1 MKIFAKLLAG
11 FSTVAVLC
19 VVVGAT
25 GWLGLNATEKGLR
38 EVVDVRLP
46 AMEGLGLVME
56 AMEGIKATERTIIIS
71 SLSKKE
77 RLLQTENLKEVWTA
91 FEEGFGKY
99 VNLPKTGEEAALV
112 SRFKEAL
119 AQWKTESQKL
129 VDLAARVEL
138 DDVGHMESILVARQ
152 LDHVKWVAALDK
164 AIASHVHFDKQ
175 LDPNLCDFG
184 QWLEGF
190 SSEDAEFNAIIKKF
204 ADPHET
210 LHGLGGRINVLMG
223 QQGDYDGARMV
234 FNNEVVPA
242 LASIEEIFEDARENV
257 AVDLNALDSAI
268 ELAFG
273 SELEAFSATMEIAD
287 ALVAMN
293 EKIGAEA
300 GVAAETVASRSKA
313 VALVTTLLAAV
324 MAVALGLGLARSIVG
339 PLRAVVANLGE
350 MEKGRL
356 GDRLRLRRSDEVGE
370 MADTMDRF
378 CESLE
383 REVVDNLKKL
393 AQGDLTMAVAARDGQ
408 DALRGGLQQIVGD
421 LRSIIGEIQA
431 VGEQIASGSAQ
442 VSDASQSLSQGA
454 TESASSLEE
463 ISSTMNEMA
472 SRTRLNAENA
482 GLASK
487 LAAQSQQAAESGNAQ
502 MMGMVEA
509 MGEIN
514 ASSQS
519 ISKIIKTID
528 EIAFQTNLLALNAA
542 VEAARAG
549 QHGKGFAVVAEE
561 VRNLAARSAKAAQET
576 ADLIE
581 GSVKKVAVGSQ
592 IANKTADALDEIVRG
607 ISRVTDLVGEIAAAS
622 NEQAQGIAQVNIG
635 LSQIDQ
641 VTQQNTANAEES
653 AASAVELSSQA
664 EQLRRMLSRFRLRDQ
679 GAKALPETGRRGSV
693 PRLTPPPA
701 AEGSGWGNLVADDA
715 KPTIALDDEEFGK
728 Y

>member
-25 GWLGLNATEKGLR
+25 GWLGLNATEKGLK

-71 SLSKKE
+71 SLSKKD
-77 RLLQTENLKEVWTA
+77 RLLQIENLKEVWTA
-91 FEEGFGKY
+91 FEDGFGKY

-119 AQWKTESQKL
+119 ARWKTESQKL

-175 LDPNLCDFG
+175 LDPNLCAFG

-190 SSEDAEFNAIIKKF
+190 SSEDAEFNAIIAKF
-204 ADPHET
+204 AGPHET
-210 LHGLGGRINVLMG
+210 LHGLGGRINALMG
-223 QQGDYDGARMV
+223 EQGDYDGARML

-268 ELAFG
+268 EIAFG

-293 EKIGAEA
+293 EKLGAQAGLAAEA
-300 GVAAETVASRSKA
+300 VATRSKA
-313 VALVTTLLAAV
+313 VALAMTLLAAV
-324 MAVALGLGLARSIVG
+324 VAVALGLGLARSIVG
-339 PLRAVVANLGE
+339 PLRTVVANLGE

-472 SRTRLNAENA
+472 SRTKLNAENA

-607 ISRVTDLVGEIAAAS
+607 ISKVTDLVGEIAAAS
-622 NEQAQGIAQVNIG
+622 NEQAQGISQVNIG

-679 GAKALPETGRRGSV
+679 GAGALPGAGRRGSV
-693 PRLTPPPA
+693 PRLAPPPLV
-701 AEGSGWGNLVADDA
+701 EGSGWGNLVPDEA

>member
-175 LDPNLCDFG
+175 LDPNLCAFG

-487 LAAQSQQAAESGNAQ
+487 LATQSQQAAESGNAQ

>member
-11 FSTVAVLC
+11 FCTVAVLC

-25 GWLGLNATEKGLR
+25 GWLGLNATEKGLQ

-77 RLLQTENLKEVWTA
+77 RLLQIENLKEVWTA

-99 VNLPKTGEEAALV
+99 VNLPKTEEEAALV

-175 LDPNLCDFG
+175 LDPNLCAFG

-190 SSEDAEFNAIIKKF
+190 SSEDAEFNAIIAKF
-204 ADPHET
+204 AGPHET
-210 LHGLGGRINVLMG
+210 LHGLGGRINALMEE
-223 QQGDYDGARMV
+223 QGDYDGARMV

-273 SELEAFSATMEIAD
+273 SELEAFSTTMEIAD

-300 GVAAETVASRSKA
+300 GVAAEAVATRSKA
-313 VALVTTLLAAV
+313 VALVMTLLAAV
-324 MAVALGLGLARSIVG
+324 VAVALGLGLARSIVG
-339 PLRAVVANLGE
+339 PLRSVVANLGE

-607 ISRVTDLVGEIAAAS
+607 ISKVTDLVGEIAAAS

-664 EQLRRMLSRFRLRDQ
+664 EQLRRMLSRFRLRNQ
-679 GAKALPETGRRGSV
+679 GANALPAAGRRGSV
-693 PRLTPPPA
+693 PRLAPPPA

-715 KPTIALDDEEFGK
+715 KPLIALDDEEFGK